1 MTLSS
6 NSPNHVTSTNSFNHS
21 IASDFLNTQNTLDV
35 PQQSSAIE
43 LTGDEP
49 DPTAEATP
57 WRKLIKKVRGGLFV
71 AIGYLL
77 SPLCWWNDLIFNL
90 PIAYAVGV
98 ICNAVIPHSF
108 FGGAIAGYWLSNVVG
123 ILMMQFG
130 TAEMI
135 KQEEKPHNFQ
145 KTLWTGLL
153 SSTAYTIVIVALVQF
168 GILTLPEGLT
178 FQD

>member
-6 NSPNHVTSTNSFNHS
+6 TPSDYTSLSESSNRSAVSESSEFRTGLDSDPVQS
-21 IASDFLNTQNTLDV
+21 IAELNADRAV
-35 PQQSSAIE
+35 
-43 LTGDEP
+43 D
-49 DPTAEATP
+49 ATP
-57 WRKLIKKVRGGLFV
+57 WRKLFKKLKGGLLV

-90 PIAYAVGV
+90 PIAYAFGA
-98 ICNAVIPHSF
+98 ICNAVVPHSF

-130 TAEMI
+130 ATEMV
-135 KQEEKPHNFQ
+135 KNDEKPHNFQ

-153 SSTAYTIVIVALVQF
+153 SSTAYTIAIVALVQF